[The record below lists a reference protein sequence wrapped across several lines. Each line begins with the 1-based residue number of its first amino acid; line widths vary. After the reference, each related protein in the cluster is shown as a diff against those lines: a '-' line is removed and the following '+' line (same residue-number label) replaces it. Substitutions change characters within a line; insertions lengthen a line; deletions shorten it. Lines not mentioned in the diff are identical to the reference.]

1 MTEPAVI
8 RRSALHAAH
17 LAAGARMSEHDGW
30 QRPEGY
36 AGVDDELHAVRN
48 GVGLADVSPAAKL
61 DVRGNDALPAL
72 ARRLSLPAPAPGS
85 VTRLSAPV
93 PTTETDRQPDGLLC
107 CLTPDHTRLFISA
120 DVAAGIKARWT
131 RAHTADTRPVR
142 ARLTDVTSVHTVIQV
157 SGPRSR
163 ELLRKLTVLDLGA
176 GAFPDLTCAQTS
188 VAGVHALILRTD
200 VRGLSSLQVCYGREF
215 GAFVW
220 DALLDAGR
228 EFDARPFGLTA
239 LRTLE
244 AEG

>member
-61 DVRGNDALPAL
+61 DVRGNDALLAL

-85 VTRLSAPV
+85 LTRLSAPV
-93 PTTETDRQPDGLLC
+93 PTTETDCRPDGLLC
-107 CLTPDHTRLFISA
+107 CLTQDHTRLFVSA
-120 DVAAGIKARWT
+120 DVAARIRTRWT
-131 RAHTADTRPVR
+131 RAHAADTRPVR
-142 ARLTDVTSVHTVIQV
+142 ARLTDVTSAYTLVQI

-163 ELLRKLTVLDLGA
+163 ELLRKLTALDLGA

-228 EFDARPFGLTA
+228 EFDARPFGRTA
-239 LRTLE
+239 LRALE

>member
-1 MTEPAVI
+1 MTDTSVM

-17 LAAGARMSEHDGW
+17 VAAGARIGEYDGW
-30 QRPEGY
+30 QCPEGY
-36 AGVDDELHAVRN
+36 AGVEDELHAVRN

-61 DVRGNDALPAL
+61 DVRGNDTLRAL
-72 ARRLSLPAPAPGS
+72 ARRLLLSTPAAGS
-85 VTRLSAPV
+85 VTRLSTPV

-107 CLTPDHTRLFISA
+107 CLTPDHARLFVSA
-120 DVAAGIKARWT
+120 DAAVGITTRWA
-131 RAHTADTRPVR
+131 RAHAADTRPVR
-142 ARLTDVTSVHTVIQV
+142 ARLTDVTSAYTLVQI

-163 ELLRKLTVLDLGA
+163 ELLRKLTALDLRA

-188 VAGVHALILRTD
+188 VAGVHALILRSD
-200 VRGLSSLQVCYGREF
+200 VRGLLSFQTCCGREF

-220 DALLDAGR
+220 GALLDAGN
-228 EFDARPFGLTA
+228 EFDARPFGRAA